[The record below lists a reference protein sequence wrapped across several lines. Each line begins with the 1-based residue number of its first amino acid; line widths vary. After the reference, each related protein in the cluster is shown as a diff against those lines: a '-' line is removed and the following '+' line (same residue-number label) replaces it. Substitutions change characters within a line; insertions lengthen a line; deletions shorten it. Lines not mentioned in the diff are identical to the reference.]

1 MNTPLHDG
9 WALRAVAG
17 PVPSEVQGRSI
28 PATVPGCATTDLMA
42 AGLVP
47 DPYLDGNEAQHAWVG
62 RTSWLFET
70 SFETAPCP
78 QDERLD
84 LVFEGLDTVAEVTLN
99 GSLLGKTAN
108 MHRTYRFDVRPALVE
123 GRNKLEVLFEA
134 PVDAAARLSK
144 AIGPRPC
151 NSTHPFN
158 AIRKMACN
166 YGWDWGPT
174 LPTAGIWRPVYLQR
188 WRTARVAGVRPL
200 VSVDPPRTGPA
211 GPNDEPPPAD
221 ETSPLVANAKV
232 EIHVAVERA
241 GLGNEALTVE
251 AAIGTAVATRAV
263 GPWPR
268 ARCWRSPC
276 PQLSSGGQRGT
287 APSRCTKSRS
297 GCRGQG
303 ATGLSRSARGGA
315 ASGCVLSSW
324 TRGVTRAGRASA
336 SS

>member
-166 YGWDWGPT
+166 YGWDWAPPCRRPASGARSTYSVGARPGSPASARSSASTRRGQAPPGRTTNRPQPT
-174 LPTAGIWRPVYLQR
+174 RRPRSLL
-188 WRTARVAGVRPL
+188 T
-200 VSVDPPRTGPA
+200 PRSRS
-211 GPNDEPPPAD
+211 
-221 ETSPLVANAKV
+221 TSPSS
-232 EIHVAVERA
+232 
-241 GLGNEALTVE
+241 GLGWAM
-251 AAIGTAVATRAV
+251 R
-263 GPWPR
+263 R
-268 ARCWRSPC
+268 
-276 PQLSSGGQRGT
+276 
-287 APSRCTKSRS
+287 
-297 GCRGQG
+297 
-303 ATGLSRSARGGA
+303 
-315 ASGCVLSSW
+315 
-324 TRGVTRAGRASA
+324 
-336 SS
+336 